1 MYAVCVMFQLK
12 PDCMADFMPL
22 MLENARTSLEAE
34 PDCHQFD
41 VATDPERPDAV
52 FLYEL
57 YGDRAAFDVH
67 LASDHFRAFDAASR
81 DMIAEKTVT
90 AWSEVAQ

>member
-12 PDCMADFMPL
+12 PDCMGDFMPL
-22 MLENARTSLEAE
+22 MLENARASLDAE

-57 YGDRAAFDVH
+57 YSDRAAFEVH
-67 LASDHFRAFDAASR
+67 LASDHFRAFNATTR
-81 DMIAEKTVT
+81 EMIAKKAVT
-90 AWSEVAQ
+90 TWPEVTQ